1 VAALMR
7 SVKAA
12 RLYASGHELLKQ
24 NVEKLHGQLL
34 DVIEE
39 RDFLFIG
46 VAKDALFLEGSFY
59 QAKDVHFR
67 SFLDFFHSL
76 GISHILF
83 EKNLPIRELES
94 FIECLA
100 GAKQGQGDEVIAA
113 LPRENIKHLSLGIIN
128 YSVFSGVHAVAARLS
143 PTGEDSAVWRQLIL
157 QPAGIGGFHLDL
169 EKVKTIARL
178 SEDLEA
184 LKKMLYQID
193 REMKEQVQDI
203 SLAQRGAL
211 VGNFLQNLT
220 HILAA
225 MGTQKKLEFAPRVE
239 AALDSLEPDL
249 KTEILG
255 SIAPS
260 PGNGEEGSFIQDMIT
275 AMPDQQLVYLLLD
288 ALEQS
293 GSNSACFTHLFKR
306 AIIRY
311 KASKVL
317 LDLIRTEMNRATR
330 ERRPG
335 SLNQWQHLEQ
345 LVVRHQETEEF
356 NAQYQEAIE
365 NLATSL
371 KIQQPMIEQEEMAR
385 LGRTL
390 DVEFLNLSKARLIL
404 DLLMHPHS
412 SKQADL
418 FLLPLL
424 GAMGD
429 TVQGLLSQQR
439 PRLAGN
445 LLRQI
450 LLSLNRFP
458 KETVA
463 REIIYSWLRTEEVR
477 SVLKSLLE
485 KCQTYG
491 SQETSALTAVCQL
504 YPEKAGGYLVELF
517 LSLDDPNSAQY
528 QWTLTTLASLAPH
541 LTKSLDQQFQ
551 KVPDASLPKLIDLV
565 DLIMDAQM
573 APVLEELLDHKDYA
587 IRAMAVRT
595 LGHLKSRNSVDRLG
609 AILLERSWIMGKK
622 MKSLQMDAARALA
635 EIATEEA
642 KGMLSQAV
650 REGSGDLQTL
660 CGELLKRL
668 GDDE

>member
-1 VAALMR
+1 MR
-7 SVKAA
+7 TIKAG
-12 RLYASGHELLKQ
+12 RLYSSGHDLFKQ
-24 NVEKLHGQLL
+24 NVGTLHGKVLEAM
-34 DVIEE
+34 EE
-39 RDFLFIG
+39 REFLFLGI
-46 VAKDALFLEGSFY
+46 AKDALFLEGSFY
-59 QAKDVHFR
+59 QGKDALFK
-67 SFLDFFHSL
+67 SFVDFFHSL

-100 GAKQGQGDEVIAA
+100 AAKQGQGDEVIAA
-113 LPRENIKHLSLGIIN
+113 LLRENIKHLSLGILN
-128 YSVFSGVHAVAARLS
+128 YSVFSGVHTVAARLS
-143 PTGEDSAVWRQLIL
+143 PSGEDSAVWRQLIL
-157 QPAGIGGFHLDL
+157 QPAGVGSFNLDL
-169 EKVKTIARL
+169 EKVKTIGRL
-178 SEDLEA
+178 SEDLEG
-184 LKKMLYQID
+184 LKKMLLQID
-193 REMKEQVQDI
+193 HEMKEQVQDI

-211 VGNFLQNLT
+211 LGNFLENLS
-220 HILAA
+220 HILAT
-225 MGTQKKLEFAPRVE
+225 MGTQKKLEFSPRVE
-239 AALDSLEPDL
+239 AALDSLEPGL

-255 SIAPS
+255 SIPPS
-260 PGNGEEGSFIQDMIT
+260 PGNGQEESFIQDMIT

-288 ALEQS
+288 ALEHS
-293 GSNSACFTHLFKR
+293 GPNSACFSHLFKR

-311 KASKVL
+311 KASELL
-317 LDLIRTEMNRATR
+317 LDLIRTEMNRATQ

-335 SLNQWQHLEQ
+335 SLDQWQHMEQ

-356 NAQYQEAIE
+356 NAQYQKAIE
-365 NLATSL
+365 NLETSL

-390 DVEFLNLSKARLIL
+390 DPEFLNLSKARLIL
-404 DLLMHPHS
+404 DLLTHPHS

-424 GAMGD
+424 GAMGEN
-429 TVQGLLSQQR
+429 VHGLLSQQR

-528 QWTLTTLASLAPH
+528 QWTLTTLASIAPH

-551 KVPDASLPKLIDLV
+551 KAPDAALPKLIDLV

-587 IRAMAVRT
+587 IRAMTVRT

-642 KGMLSQAV
+642 KGMLSQAA

-660 CGELLKRL
+660 CGELLKGL